1 MKRKNTVPKKIRHIR
16 TMVAVVVAV
25 VIAVAT
31 AAKKVLPTDED
42 AVHGIPGL
50 QVESLTRV
58 QLPDEMPEIWL
69 EYAGFDVSFNPQRH
83 NPNYA
88 SWILTPSRAD
98 GEEERSNRFRSDNDV
113 LGCARLDD
121 YRNSGYDRGHM
132 APAGDM
138 KWSARAMD
146 DSHLLTNIVPQNR
159 RLNSGRWNQLE
170 MLCRQ
175 WVMRDSILVIVSG
188 PIYDSDSPQTIG
200 ESRVAVPDRLFKA
213 IIAPMAQPVRAIA
226 FVMPNEATRKPL
238 QEMAISID
246 SLEEITGYDFFS
258 SLPDSIQRGI
268 EASAHYNR
276 WNMRAIRP

>member
-58 QLPDEMPEIWL
+58 QLPDEMPEIW
-69 EYAGFDVSFNPQRH
+69 H
-83 NPNYA
+83 NYA

-159 RLNSGRWNQLE
+159 RLNAGN
-170 MLCRQ
+170 
-175 WVMRDSILVIVSG
+175 G
-188 PIYDSDSPQTIG
+188 
-200 ESRVAVPDRLFKA
+200 
-213 IIAPMAQPVRAIA
+213 
-226 FVMPNEATRKPL
+226 
-238 QEMAISID
+238 
-246 SLEEITGYDFFS
+246 
-258 SLPDSIQRGI
+258 
-268 EASAHYNR
+268 
-276 WNMRAIRP
+276 

>member
-1 MKRKNTVPKKIRHIR
+1 
-16 TMVAVVVAV
+16 MVAVVVAV

-146 DSHLLTNIVPQNR
+146 DSHKHSAAEPSSQFRPMEPAGDALPAM
-159 RLNSGRWNQLE
+159 GDA
-170 MLCRQ
+170 RQ
-175 WVMRDSILVIVSG
+175 YPCDSKR
-188 PIYDSDSPQTIG
+188 SDI
-200 ESRVAVPDRLFKA
+200 R
-213 IIAPMAQPVRAIA
+213 
-226 FVMPNEATRKPL
+226 
-238 QEMAISID
+238 
-246 SLEEITGYDFFS
+246 
-258 SLPDSIQRGI
+258 QR
-268 EASAHYNR
+268 
-276 WNMRAIRP
+276 

>member
-121 YRNSGYDRGHM
+121 YRN
-132 APAGDM
+132 
-138 KWSARAMD
+138 
-146 DSHLLTNIVPQNR
+146 
-159 RLNSGRWNQLE
+159 
-170 MLCRQ
+170 
-175 WVMRDSILVIVSG
+175 
-188 PIYDSDSPQTIG
+188 
-200 ESRVAVPDRLFKA
+200 
-213 IIAPMAQPVRAIA
+213 
-226 FVMPNEATRKPL
+226 
-238 QEMAISID
+238 
-246 SLEEITGYDFFS
+246 
-258 SLPDSIQRGI
+258 
-268 EASAHYNR
+268 
-276 WNMRAIRP
+276 